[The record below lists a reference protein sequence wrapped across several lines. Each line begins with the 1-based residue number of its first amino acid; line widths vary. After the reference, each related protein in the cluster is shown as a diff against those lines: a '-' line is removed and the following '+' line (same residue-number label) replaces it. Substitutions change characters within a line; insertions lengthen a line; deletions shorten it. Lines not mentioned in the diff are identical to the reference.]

1 LSQQTIV
8 VYSILEEKRQE
19 RDNDIVFNEE
29 GSIYEDST
37 LDSVDLENYNNF
49 NHPHIDIGE
58 HWEKLRKIETKNVVR
73 RSQRK

>member
-1 LSQQTIV
+1 
-8 VYSILEEKRQE
+8 LEEKRQE
-19 RDNDIVFNEE
+19 RDNDIVFSEK

-58 HWEKLRKIETKNVVR
+58 HWEKLRNIETKNVVR